1 MTRCVYAFA
10 SPPSRALRVRG
21 LRGETLMVVRRKAVA
36 AIVGELR
43 TAPVPT
49 PRNLRAYHAV
59 LQRLADDLPAMLPVR
74 FGTVLPDLEELT
86 DVLRA
91 RQRVLRRQLARVRR
105 RVQMT
110 VRFVAVG
117 RVLPDAVGRVL
128 SDPAERSA
136 DRSTGRAYL
145 HARAAAAARVA
156 QREECVR
163 LRAAVSRW
171 VRAERIETRAGVLT
185 VYHLVPRAAASA
197 YRRAVA
203 EARWDHLT
211 VAVGGPYPPFAFTG
225 D

>member
-10 SPPSRALRVRG
+10 SPPRRALRVRG
-21 LRGETLMVVRRKAVA
+21 LRGEMLVVVRRKAVA

-86 DVLRA
+86 DVLQS

-110 VRFVAVG
+110 VRFVTIG
-117 RVLPDAVGRVL
+117 RVLP
-128 SDPAERSA
+128 DPAERSA

-145 HARAAAAARVA
+145 RARAAAAARLA

-171 VRAERIETRAGVLT
+171 VRAERIEMRAGVLT

-211 VAVGGPYPPFAFTG
+211 VAVGGPYPPFAFTE